1 MAVLSDNARIAV
13 WADAMR
19 QISNDREA
27 CSIVKADLRAA
38 VDAIDDWV
46 VANATAFNNTLPTA
60 AKNGLTTAQ
69 KSRLFML
76 VVARR
81 YLDGA

>member
-1 MAVLSDNARIAV
+1 MAVLSDNSRIAT

-19 QISNDREA
+19 QLSDAREP
-27 CSIVKADLRAA
+27 CSISKVDLRAA
-38 VDAIDDWV
+38 IDAIDDWV
-46 VANATAFNNTLPTA
+46 VANATAFNNTLPSN
-60 AKNGLTTAQ
+60 AKIGLTTSQ
-69 KSRLFML
+69 KTRLFMM

>member
-1 MAVLSDNARIAV
+1 MAVLSDNARADI

-19 QISNDREA
+19 QLSDAREPCA
-27 CSIVKADLRAA
+27 IIKTDLRAA
-38 VDAIDDWV
+38 VNAIDDWV

-60 AKNGLTTAQ
+60 AKNGLTASQ
-69 KSRLFML
+69 KTRLFML